1 MNEAASFT
9 SLITV
14 AILISACGNLISSTT
29 TRLIRVVDICRSY
42 CDKAEAETR
51 KEDLEHTFTQLEKIA
66 PRIKLLE
73 TVLTMF
79 YISISCFALTTLFM
93 SLDQIMPQ
101 DLNLYTIGSGIIGVI
116 IFPIASILLVVER
129 QFSMKSIWL
138 EMDYVKTLKRKY

>member
-29 TRLIRVVDICRSY
+29 TRLIRVIDICRSY
-42 CDKAEAETR
+42 CDKAEVETR
-51 KEDLEHTFTQLEKIA
+51 KEELEHAFTQLEKIA

-116 IFPIASILLVVER
+116 IFPLASILLVVER

-138 EMDYVKTLKRKY
+138 EMDYVKTLKRKH